1 MKLALTGRIVTMNS
15 RRAVHDHGTIYI
27 DGRVIVALGDHGAPR
42 PPGFEDCISLDTKGT
57 IYPGLIELHNH
68 LPYDVLVPW
77 KVDKKY
83 GNRTQW
89 LSNAQYRAS
98 VTTPMTVLARSPSLV
113 PAITRYTEA
122 KCLLAG
128 TTTSQGIAL
137 FSNQG
142 IGRFYRGLVRNVEQ
156 TYDAALPEARCRI
169 EDLQKQEVPT
179 FLERL
184 KRASCFLL
192 HLSEG
197 SDQEARSHFL
207 NLQMRDQWAITP
219 ALSGIHCNALVRDDF
234 EAMSS
239 HGASMVWS
247 PVSNTLLYGST
258 ADITAAI
265 AAGLRIGIGS
275 DWSYS
280 GSKNLLAE
288 LNVARLVADGAVP
301 DHRLVAMAT
310 CDAAA
315 ILGWSAVLGSL
326 ENNKW
331 ADLVVLR
338 GSRKDPY
345 EQLLTATET
354 DIALTMIDGVPGCG
368 TPAHMKTLG
377 VSGET
382 VAVGSESRIV
392 SFQDPDADPAVQ
404 AMSLHSASTL
414 LHDALHDLPRLA
426 SEQNK
431 QQQAGEAPHLLAH
444 HGSEPVWFLA
454 LDHTLHRSSAP
465 TRSPQPGVDAIRPMT
480 AHVPPKPGPLAL
492 DQLTTAADSDYYE
505 VLASQ
510 VNIPEPLRDKIRDR
524 FL

>member
-15 RRAVHDHGTIYI
+15 RRAVHARGTIYI
-27 DGRVIVALGDHGAPR
+27 DGRAIVALGDHDAP
-42 PPGFEDCISLDTKGT
+42 PPAGFEHCTSLDTKGT

-68 LPYDVLVPW
+68 LPYDVLMPW
-77 KVDKKY
+77 KVDRRY
-83 GNRTQW
+83 GNRDQW
-89 LSNAQYRAS
+89 QASAHYRAS
-98 VTTPMTVLARSPSLV
+98 VTTPMTVLGRTPGLV

-128 TTTSQGIAL
+128 TTTSQGIEL
-137 FSNQG
+137 FSNHG
-142 IGRFYRGLVRNVEQ
+142 IKHFYRGLIRNVEQ

-169 EDLQKQEVPT
+169 ADLKKQEVPT

-184 KRASCFLL
+184 KRTSCFLL
-192 HLSEG
+192 HLGEG
-197 SDQEARSHFL
+197 SDQAARSHFL
-207 NLQMRDQWAITP
+207 TLQMRNQWAITS
-219 ALSGIHCNALVRDDF
+219 ALSGIHCNALIREDF
-234 EAMSS
+234 EAMAS

-258 ADITAAI
+258 ADLTAAI

-288 LNVARLVADGAVP
+288 LNVARLITDGAVA

-315 ILGWSAVLGSL
+315 ILGWSGVLGSL
-326 ENNKW
+326 ENDKW
-331 ADLVVLR
+331 ADLIVLR

-345 EQLLTATET
+345 EQLLTSTET
-354 DIALTMIDGVPGCG
+354 DLELTMIDGIPRCG

-382 VAVGSESRIV
+382 VAVGPESRIV
-392 SFQDPDADPAVQ
+392 SLPDPDADPVVQ
-404 AMSLHSASTL
+404 AMSLHSAATL
-414 LHDALHDLPRLA
+414 LRDALHDLPRLA
-426 SEQNK
+426 SEPQERQN
-431 QQQAGEAPHLLAH
+431 ARAVPHAFADH
-444 HGSEPVWFLA
+444 SAEPVWFLV
-454 LDHTLHRSSAP
+454 LDQTPPRSSGH
-465 TRSPQPGVDAIRPMT
+465 TGSPQPGVDAILPRSSHAPQDPGRMT
-480 AHVPPKPGPLAL
+480 L
-492 DQLTTAADSDYYE
+492 DPLTTAEDSDYYE

-510 VNIPEPLRDKIRDR
+510 VNVPEPLRDRLRDR